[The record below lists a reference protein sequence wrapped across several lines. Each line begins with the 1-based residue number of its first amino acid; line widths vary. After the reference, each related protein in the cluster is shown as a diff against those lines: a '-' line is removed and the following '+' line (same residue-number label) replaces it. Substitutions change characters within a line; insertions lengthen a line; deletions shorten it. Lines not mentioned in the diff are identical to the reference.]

1 MSCLKK
7 ERINTFHR
15 EREKMWTGNGS
26 KKAARMNDVSE
37 TPWKTGKAYASVYG
51 KGNKDI
57 LQVELEP

>member
-1 MSCLKK
+1 
-7 ERINTFHR
+7 
-15 EREKMWTGNGS
+15 MWTGNGS